1 LELLNQRHQAATAV
15 ASELLP
21 AEQDVDSAIVRNAKL
36 AIAVV
41 EGRRRCNLP
50 LCAGQEGLNLIANA
64 TVRLVEARE
73 LLAQA
78 HVAFRATQGEIGLK
92 AFSYGD
98 LGPCPP
104 SSAEAAPAPL
114 TIVA

>member
-1 LELLNQRHQAATAV
+1 MLNQRHQAAAAV

-21 AEQDVDSAIVRNAKL
+21 AEQDVDSAILRNAKL

-41 EGRRRCNLP
+41 EGRRRCKLP
-50 LCAGQEGLNLIANA
+50 LCAGQEGLSLVANA

-78 HVAFRATQGEIGLK
+78 HAAFRATQDEIGLK

-98 LGPCPP
+98 LSECPP
-104 SSAEAAPAPL
+104 SSAEAGPAPL